1 MAAGKTRHPP
11 PTVERRTAGNGG
23 RCTGGISKKKK
34 YIYNSVQTRAGD
46 FFPSLSPQTEAQRVS
61 PYDVPHS
68 FRDGRGARVYRV
80 FDDGLHVGRR
90 LWRVSHARPSGFAY
104 VRRNSGGPDD
114 IAVVRYVVR
123 YPPER
128 SSRKSADVSARR
140 QQPSGPVHAPRPFVV
155 VTVPKPFRIRIT
167 RRDAA

>member
-1 MAAGKTRHPP
+1 MY
-11 PTVERRTAGNGG
+11 G
-23 RCTGGISKKKK
+23 RNFKKNKV

-46 FFPSLSPQTEAQRVS
+46 FFPSLSPQRRRRSAC
-61 PYDVPHS
+61 PPAHDVPHS

-114 IAVVRYVVR
+114 IAVRYVVR
-123 YPPER
+123 YPPVR

-140 QQPSGPVHAPRPFVV
+140 QQPPGPRPRAAPVCRFNGAG
-155 VTVPKPFRIRIT
+155 TVSDSNYAP
-167 RRDAA
+167 